1 MRIMLPA
8 LLLPI
13 LFACANAE
21 LPQEQPCGQ
30 VPETFVAYARRT
42 LTDSTGMFKDFYPP
56 VTPLSCE
63 LLGMLH
69 VELKDDSARYHFE
82 RFSRRYWREDPH
94 ATRTHAYIKR
104 HLSFPLAM
112 AATAHWYADTRIE
125 GLRELQEYRRMR
137 PLVCTTKEGTANLE
151 LQDRVAVR
159 YLVQVMETTPMHIT
173 GSENATIHSIY
184 MREVMATLDLFTGQ
198 SHMTKPEEDMR
209 IHRSE
214 AGVQHAI
221 TDWRKWLSK

>member
-1 MRIMLPA
+1 
-8 LLLPI
+8 
-13 LFACANAE
+13 
-21 LPQEQPCGQ
+21 
-30 VPETFVAYARRT
+30 
-42 LTDSTGMFKDFYPP
+42 
-56 VTPLSCE
+56 
-63 LLGMLH
+63 
-69 VELKDDSARYHFE
+69 
-82 RFSRRYWREDPH
+82 
-94 ATRTHAYIKR
+94 
-104 HLSFPLAM
+104 M

-137 PLVCTTKEGTANLE
+137 PLVCTTKEGNAML
-151 LQDRVAVR
+151 LRQDSAAVR
-159 YLVQVMETTPMHIT
+159 YLIQVLETTPMHIT

-221 TDWRKWLSK
+221 TDWRKWLND